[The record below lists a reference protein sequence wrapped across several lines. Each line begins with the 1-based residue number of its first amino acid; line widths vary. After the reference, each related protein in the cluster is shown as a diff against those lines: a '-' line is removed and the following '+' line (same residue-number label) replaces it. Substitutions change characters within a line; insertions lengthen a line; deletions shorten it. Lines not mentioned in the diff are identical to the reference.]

1 MTDSK
6 TMKLVKVSVTDDV
19 YDELKRVATATM
31 RSRSQI
37 IRLILQRVTQDPEL
51 LKQAIN
57 YTLDVK
63 GDSK

>member
-6 TMKLVKVSVTDDV
+6 AMKLVKVSVTDDV
-19 YDELKRVATATM
+19 YDELKRVANATM

-63 GDSK
+63 EDSK